1 MNKKERFDEAI
12 ERMKLLKLDKQCI
25 KAFTKGKVWESEGFG
40 ALYEV
45 NDEEQFIID
54 KFEAH
59 HEGCLV
65 YHMIHNKFEF
75 GECYS
80 ILYVS
85 PDTDEWQRDKDD
97 AEWIKLL
104 DLEDKVSKINSTDLS
119 NEEKEDLIDSI
130 IDKALDK
137 YEDEVTYT
145 PREKYIKEALASNRE
160 QAILDLITEI
170 RGELNND

>member
-1 MNKKERFDEAI
+1 MNKEERFIEAI

-25 KAFTKGKVWESEGFG
+25 EAFTKGKVWESEGFG

-45 NDEEQFIID
+45 NDKEQQIID

-59 HEGCLV
+59 HEDCLV
-65 YHMIHNKFEF
+65 YHMIHNVYEF

-97 AEWIKLL
+97 
-104 DLEDKVSKINSTDLS
+104 
-119 NEEKEDLIDSI
+119 
-130 IDKALDK
+130 
-137 YEDEVTYT
+137 
-145 PREKYIKEALASNRE
+145 IKEGYIMAYVENV
-160 QAILDLITEI
+160 D
-170 RGELNND
+170 NDWCSEFGSIAVKSQFGGLVRLG